1 MVSSLADNRS
11 ASQITKKLLEVEE
24 LKAKLLARIDSARDG
39 DLKEADAQLVKFLQH
54 WKSLA
59 DQYGTNLRY
68 QSGGKQN
75 AAVIKP
81 FNSVTT
87 GWETLQSLRNVD
99 VGLRLIVPTMQAGD
113 AGAKSA

>member
-11 ASQITKKLLEVEE
+11 ASQINKKLTEVEE
-24 LKAKLLARIDSARDG
+24 LKAKLLARVASARDG
-39 DLKEADAQLVKFLQH
+39 DPKEADAQLLKFIQH
-54 WKSLA
+54 WKDLA
-59 DQYGTNLRY
+59 NQSGTNLRY

-81 FNSVTT
+81 FNSATT

-99 VGLRLIVPTMQAGD
+99 VGLRLIVPTLQSGE